1 MSRNTVDDIRVAH
14 ETAAYAKLIER
25 ISEAERSVVSD
36 EVWRDASR
44 VVNNASRL
52 VSSQVQAESRHG

>member
-1 MSRNTVDDIRVAH
+1 MSRKTVDDIRVAH
-14 ETAAYAKLIER
+14 EMVASVNLLER
-25 ISEAERSVVSD
+25 IRETERSLVAD